1 MNQLRRFLRQF
12 PLFYHSRN
20 TGRRTFAVAL
30 ILLGLA
36 TACAPVSRLSWREP
50 TVLEKS
56 GYNFIRDGVSIRENL
71 LARLGPPS
79 YKFENKRVLIYRFQ
93 QENNRIFLLSD
104 SQGQP
109 ARNVGYGKNPDQNLG
124 HVVLIFSQ
132 NGVLEKHSLVIPKG
146 TPGYRQSQE
155 HTL

>member
-1 MNQLRRFLRQF
+1 M
-12 PLFYHSRN
+12 
-20 TGRRTFAVAL
+20 AL
-30 ILLGLA
+30 ILLSLA

-56 GYNFIRDGVSIRENL
+56 GYDFIRDGVSTREDL
-71 LARLGPPS
+71 LARLGAPS

-104 SQGQP
+104 SQSQP
-109 ARNVGYGKNPDQNLG
+109 VRNVRYEKDPDQNLG
-124 HVVLIFSQ
+124 HVVLIFAQ

-146 TPGYRQSQE
+146 IPSFRQSHE

>member
-1 MNQLRRFLRQF
+1 MKKLRGHLRQF
-12 PLFYHSRN
+12 SLFYHSRN
-20 TGRRTFAVAL
+20 TGRTFAVAL

-56 GYNFIRDGVSIRENL
+56 GYDFIRDGVSTREDL
-71 LARLGPPS
+71 LARLGTPS

-93 QENNRIFLLSD
+93 QEDNRIFLLSD
-104 SQGQP
+104 RQGQP
-109 ARNVGYGKNPDQNLG
+109 VRNVKYEKDPDQNLG
-124 HVVLIFSQ
+124 HVVLIFAQ

-146 TPGYRQSQE
+146 IPGFRQSHE